1 MNQKYIKFTIYI
13 VLIVLL
19 NFVSDTL
26 FFRVDLTKNKMF
38 SISDASKDLVKNL
51 SVPLTIKVF
60 FTPDLPAPHNNTER
74 YLRDLLEEYSSHGNS
89 NFNYQF
95 LNVSAKKE
103 QTLSSIGNQ
112 SIAESYDIKPSGIRI
127 IEEDEESI
135 KYAYRGLV
143 LINGDMIERIPVVD
157 STEGLEYKITMAIR
171 RLNNKISVLS
181 SIDGKI
187 DVKLYMSDSLI
198 KMAPFLQI
206 SDISKAPETLKV
218 AVEKLNRKYFNKI
231 NFKYINPSKESS
243 PELDAEIK
251 KNGIFSIAW
260 EAIPQKGIEKGTGSM
275 GMVIGYKGKKITVPV
290 LESVRIPLFDVTQYK
305 YNLKQTIEFLPDYLE
320 AVVDINQKIGFL
332 SSHSGHTLQ
341 QTRSRQKKSFDVF
354 NMLLSSNYTVQEVDI
369 TKDRI
374 NENLKCLIIADPAKK
389 FTQYELYQID
399 QALMRGTNL
408 AFFMDPFKQ
417 APVTRQMQMMGK
429 RSNFVPVDTGLG
441 KLLKHYGVTVESS
454 YVMDENCYKPVD
466 PRQGQLKLYY
476 IPIIESENINSNL
489 PFMKDL
495 KGLVTMQAAPVIVSE
510 AKRKDPKVKVF
521 SLFTT
526 SKKSWD
532 VKKNFNLDNP
542 KAIRIPQSAATKGK
556 KDMAFILE
564 GEFESYF
571 KGKKIPVKKTSE
583 KEAKKFKKQGV
594 KNIKAEPGKDFIA
607 KRSHGKIFVMGTS
620 KMLENNLIDRE
631 GQSPNSIFVMNVIDS
646 LNDLES
652 IAVMRA
658 KKKGYNP
665 ISKTDYLT
673 KSFFKGL
680 NIVGLPILIVIF
692 GGVVWLKRSGR
703 KRAIK
708 KEFSRDI

>member
-1 MNQKYIKFTIYI
+1 MNRKYIKFTIYFVI
-13 VLIVLL
+13 IVLL
-19 NFVSDTL
+19 NFVSDSL
-26 FFRVDLTKNKMF
+26 FLRVDLTKNQMF

-60 FTPDLPAPHNNTER
+60 FTSDLPAPHNNTER
-74 YLRDLLEEYSSHGNS
+74 YLRDLLEEYSSQGNR

-143 LINGDMIERIPVVD
+143 LINGDMIERIPVIE

-198 KMAPFLQI
+198 KIAPFLQVP
-206 SDISKAPETLKV
+206 DISKAPATIKD
-218 AVEKLNRKYFNKI
+218 AIEKLNRTYFNKI
-231 NFKYINPSKESS
+231 NFKYINPSKSSS
-243 PELDAEIK
+243 PNLAAEIK
-251 KNGIFSIAW
+251 KNGIFSISW

-275 GMVIGYKGKKITVPV
+275 GMLISYKDKKITIPV

-320 AVVDINQKIGFL
+320 AVIDIDQKIGFL

-341 QTRSRQKKSFDVF
+341 QTRAGQKKSFDVF
-354 NMLLSSNYTVQEVDI
+354 NSLLSNNYTVKEVDI
-369 TKDRI
+369 TKNRI
-374 NENLKCLIIADPAKK
+374 NENLKCLIIADPVKK
-389 FTQYELYQID
+389 FSDYELYQID

-417 APVTRQMQMMGK
+417 TQVTRQMQMMGK

-441 KLLKHYGVTVESS
+441 KLLEHYGVTVKKS

-466 PRQGQLKLYY
+466 PRQGMVKLYY
-476 IPIIESENINSNL
+476 IPIIQSENINTDL

-495 KGLVTMQAAPVIVSE
+495 KGLVTMQAAPLAVSE

-526 SKKSWD
+526 SKKSWE

-542 KAIRIPQSAATKGK
+542 KAIVIPESAKTKGR
-556 KDMAFILE
+556 KDLAFILE

-571 KGKKIPVKKTSE
+571 KGKEIPVKKRSKADTKKIKNQNLKSIKTE
-583 KEAKKFKKQGV
+583 SKKE
-594 KNIKAEPGKDFIA
+594 FIA
-607 KRSHGKIFVMGTS
+607 KRSNGKIFVMGTS
-620 KMLENNLIDRE
+620 KMLENNLIDQE

-652 IAVMRA
+652 IAVMRG
-658 KKKGYNP
+658 KKKGFNP

-673 KSFFKGL
+673 KSFFKGI
-680 NIVGLPILIVIF
+680 NIVGLPIMIVIF

-708 KEFSRDI
+708 KEFSKDI